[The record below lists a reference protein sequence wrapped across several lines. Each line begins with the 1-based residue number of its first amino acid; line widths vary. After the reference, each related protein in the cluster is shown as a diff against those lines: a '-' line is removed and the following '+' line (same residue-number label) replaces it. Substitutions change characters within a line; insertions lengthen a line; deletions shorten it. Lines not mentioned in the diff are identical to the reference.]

1 MLKIIE
7 GNPRWSRV
15 EPVTKGFSADK
26 KYHVWDQSG
35 GEYLLRISHDK
46 LFRQKWEQFALL
58 RQLARQDIPASR
70 PVEFGRIDEEHI
82 YLLLSWIRGVD
93 AETHIACA
101 DSEVAYE
108 LGLRG
113 GEILRKIHAVEIKTS
128 EESWDVRYQKMVD
141 QRIKDFKNCPLDLP
155 QKDVYLSYVEKNRDV
170 VHNRPTVLMHGDYH
184 RGNMVVMPEGGLG
197 IIDFDKVKTGDPYR
211 DFKCFAWNVQVSP
224 YFASGI
230 IDGYFNHQIA
240 SDFFPIM
247 TLYAAEG
254 MMRFV
259 NWAIPYGKGEIKIA
273 LQQYQD
279 MLVWF
284 DGFRRTVPAW
294 YVGDGL

>member
-1 MLKIIE
+1 M
-7 GNPRWSRV
+7 
-15 EPVTKGFSADK
+15 
-26 KYHVWDQSG
+26 
-35 GEYLLRISHDK
+35 
-46 LFRQKWEQFALL
+46 
-58 RQLARQDIPASR
+58 
-70 PVEFGRIDEEHI
+70 
-82 YLLLSWIRGVD
+82 
-93 AETHIACA
+93 
-101 DSEVAYE
+101 
-108 LGLRG
+108 
-113 GEILRKIHAVEIKTS
+113 
-128 EESWDVRYQKMVD
+128 
-141 QRIKDFKNCPLDLP
+141 
-155 QKDVYLSYVEKNRDV
+155 
-170 VHNRPTVLMHGDYH
+170 
-184 RGNMVVMPEGGLG
+184 
-197 IIDFDKVKTGDPYR
+197 
-211 DFKCFAWNVQVSP
+211 QVSP